1 MRVNVGRKEKKDGDF
16 VGWEER
22 VRAIGGCG
30 VWWRWS
36 GGVVVEEK
44 RVIRGLIK
52 VTSEYFILS
61 KPAS

>member
-1 MRVNVGRKEKKDGDF
+1 MGFGGGGGGRG
-16 VGWEER
+16 
-22 VRAIGGCG
+22 
-30 VWWRWS
+30 
-36 GGVVVEEK
+36 VVEEK